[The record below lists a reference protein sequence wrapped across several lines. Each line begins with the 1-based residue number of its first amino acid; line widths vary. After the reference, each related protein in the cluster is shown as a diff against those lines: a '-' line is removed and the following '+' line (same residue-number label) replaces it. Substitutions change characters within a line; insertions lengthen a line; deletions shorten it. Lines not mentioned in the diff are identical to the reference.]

1 MSDLGPV
8 VVRRTVNA
16 PQETVWA
23 MLSDATARSAWWPE
37 TDIELELG
45 GAVIDARG
53 QHGTVDVLVEG
64 LTLGF
69 RWADE
74 GAANARTVVVMLRP
88 EDEDFDQTRVTVI
101 ESGFATLADATS
113 RVQAETSHWEQTLE
127 ALSLNAEDPEAAA
140 VAATALGDL
149 EDADEA
155 DTGDDSVEGGAEDV
169 AEELSDDAEVEFEE
183 TEAGLAEDLGAE
195 TAEAVHA
202 VDADEAFE
210 ADDDAII
217 DEEPVALAEA
227 DEEASEADDADE
239 AGDSDEADDA
249 DEADEAEDADEGDDD
264 TIEVQ
269 LDETDLNETAVL
281 DQIDDDVQETTV
293 IELVD
298 EDENPTAVIDALD
311 DTDDGETPVSELPE
325 TDAAENDDSAPDED
339 AEDEAEHTEGGEV
352 EQSFESVLTGDQ
364 SIIEIVQDDVVE
376 GETFDPADAIL
387 LPEVG
392 APFTETGGI
401 QITADLGVEEPVD
414 VDETSEWERLLRGE

>member
-45 GAVIDARG
+45 GSVIDARG

-74 GAANARTVVVMLRP
+74 GAENARTVVVMLRP

-140 VAATALGDL
+140 VATTALGDL
-149 EDADEA
+149 DDDADEA
-155 DTGDDSVEGGAEDV
+155 ETADDSVEGETEDI
-169 AEELSDDAEVEFEE
+169 AEEHSDDAEAE
-183 TEAGLAEDLGAE
+183 LAEDLEAE
-195 TAEAVHA
+195 TVEAADA
-202 VDADEAFE
+202 VDTDETLE
-210 ADDDAII
+210 ADDGATI
-217 DEEPVALAEA
+217 DEEPVAVAEA
-227 DEEASEADDADE
+227 DEEAPEADDAD
-239 AGDSDEADDA
+239 DS

-311 DTDDGETPVSELPE
+311 DTDDGEAPVSELPE
-325 TDAAENDDSAPDED
+325 TDVAENDDSAPDED

-392 APFTETGGI
+392 APFAETGGI

>member
-74 GAANARTVVVMLRP
+74 GAENARTVVVMLRP

-140 VAATALGDL
+140 VAVTALGDL
-149 EDADEA
+149 DDDADEA
-155 DTGDDSVEGGAEDV
+155 DAAEDV
-169 AEELSDDAEVEFEE
+169 AEELSADAEFELE
-183 TEAGLAEDLGAE
+183 DAEAELAGDLEAG
-195 TAEAVHA
+195 TVEAVDA
-202 VDADEAFE
+202 VDADEALE
-210 ADDDAII
+210 ADGDAII
-217 DEEPVALAEA
+217 DEEPVAAVEA
-227 DEEASEADDADE
+227 DEEASESDDADE
-239 AGDSDEADDA
+239 AGDS

-264 TIEVQ
+264 TVEVQ

-298 EDENPTAVIDALD
+298 EDANPTTVIDALD
-311 DTDDGETPVSELPE
+311 DTDDGEAPVSELPE
-325 TDAAENDDSAPDED
+325 TDAAESGDSAPNEA

>member
-74 GAANARTVVVMLRP
+74 GAENARTVVVMLRP

-149 EDADEA
+149 DDDADEA
-155 DTGDDSVEGGAEDV
+155 DAAEDV
-169 AEELSDDAEVEFEE
+169 AEELSADAEVELEDAE
-183 TEAGLAEDLGAE
+183 AELPEDLEAG
-195 TAEAVHA
+195 TVEAVDA
-202 VDADEAFE
+202 VDADEALE
-210 ADDDAII
+210 ADGDAII
-217 DEEPVALAEA
+217 DEEPVAVAEA
-227 DEEASEADDADE
+227 DEEASESDDADE
-239 AGDSDEADDA
+239 AGDSDEADEA
-249 DEADEAEDADEGDDD
+249 DEAAEAEDADEGDDD

-311 DTDDGETPVSELPE
+311 DTDDGEAPVSELPE
-325 TDAAENDDSAPDED
+325 TDVAENDDSAPDED